1 MLTTKELGN
10 LKGNVRALGSRLV
23 SLFNA
28 LGDTNRYKLFYLLLT
43 AKGDI
48 CVSEFAEILNISV
61 PAASQQLKS
70 LEVSG
75 LITKARQGQQTCYHV
90 NVEDPAVKMVVQ
102 AVKAQGVK
110 HNS

>member
-1 MLTTKELGN
+1 MLTTKELGS
-10 LKGNVRALGSRLV
+10 LKGSVKGSGDRLV

-43 AKGDI
+43 VKGDI

-75 LITKARQGQQTCYHV
+75 LIRKDRRGQQTCYHI

-102 AVKAQGVK
+102 AVRAQGKLVT
-110 HNS
+110 N

>member
-1 MLTTKELGN
+1 MLTARELSS
-10 LKGNVRALGSRLV
+10 LKGNVKTVGERLV

-28 LGDTNRYKLFYLLLT
+28 LGDANRYKIFYLLLT

-70 LEVSG
+70 LEHSG
-75 LITKARQGQQTCYHV
+75 LIRKARRGQLTCYQV
-90 NVEDPAVKMVVQ
+90 NIEDSAVKTVAQ
-102 AVKAQGVK
+102 TVKAQGTK
-110 HNS
+110 HNA